1 MGSKNWIRY
10 YPVEP
15 NIRKYGMITKMIFY
29 CVQLGLTANLAKT
42 LSSIQVR
49 QLQDAQAIDHKYN
62 ECIWRGSCL
71 NLLTAEFIK
80 IVSLYLFPLNYLSW
94 ISAAY

>member
-1 MGSKNWIRY
+1 
-10 YPVEP
+10 
-15 NIRKYGMITKMIFY
+15 MITKMIFY

-62 ECIWRGSCL
+62 ECI
-71 NLLTAEFIK
+71 
-80 IVSLYLFPLNYLSW
+80 
-94 ISAAY
+94 